1 MWYND
6 KKDIKT
12 LTQKYMATRTAK
24 TKQTAKKAAPPAN
37 LYRLLTATP
46 IFDEE
51 RQQFWLERYEH
62 LPIAAQH
69 ELAQHLADAAEEIAR
84 EEDAHESRMAE
95 IHGKYETKINA
106 IAKKHQLHKVEI
118 LSPKK
123 EQEIADDLINEELFA
138 QLEMYD
144 SN

>member
-1 MWYND
+1 MS
-6 KKDIKT
+6 I
-12 LTQKYMATRTAK
+12 RTAK
-24 TKQTAKKAAPPAN
+24 TKQTIKKAAPPAD

-62 LPIAAQH
+62 LPVHAQH
-69 ELAQHLADAAEEIAR
+69 ELAGHLTDAAAEIAR

-95 IHGKYETKINA
+95 IHGKYETKIEA
-106 IAKKHQLHKVEI
+106 IAKEHQLHKVEI
-118 LSPKK
+118 VTPKK
-123 EQEIADDLINEELFA
+123 EQEIADDLIDEELLA